1 MDRALS
7 SQQVNTLR
15 DRLREIIK
23 SAIDGFN
30 RNELN
35 LIKFDVSERCICAKF
50 ASYVEKSIDNT
61 EFKSYNVDVEYNRN
75 EYNIKRLDNNNA
87 RNNGIVVDLLVHK
100 RGINEPK
107 SNLICI
113 EMKKGYRRLNK
124 KRLEKDKD
132 RLKNL
137 TLENSE
143 YHYLAGYMI
152 LAANS
157 GLRIENEYPQN

>member
-15 DRLREIIK
+15 DRLREIIQ

-152 LAANS
+152 LAENS

>member
-152 LAANS
+152 LAENS